1 MSKKDPDKD
10 LFQKKILEKQ
20 QEAKIVRKIVL
31 TIFIVLLIVLSGII
45 GGGYLYINS
54 ALKPVDPSN
63 NKQITVSIP
72 IGSSVSSIAKILKE
86 NGLIKDEKIF
96 RYYVKFKNESGFQA
110 GKYTFTKAMSFQDI
124 INGLKDGKVTN
135 QAIFQ
140 LTIPEGRQLTEIAK
154 IISNKTSYPEDEILK
169 KLTDKKFIQSLQKEY
184 PNILTDEMY
193 GNNVKYALEGYLFP
207 ATYFYYEEKPTL
219 EQIIDPMVEKTSKIV
234 SKYYG
239 ELERNNLT
247 VHQFLTMA
255 SLIEEEATAKADREK
270 ISSVFYNRLDE
281 EMPLQ
286 TDPTVLYALGK
297 HKDRVLYKDLEVD
310 SPYNTYRNKGLPPGP
325 IANAGEMSLTAA
337 LQPEQTD
344 FLYFLATKEGE
355 VIFTK
360 TLQEHNKE
368 KAKHITNQDK
378 VEKGS

>member
-31 TIFIVLLIVLSGII
+31 TIFIVLLIVFLGII

>member
-1 MSKKDPDKD
+1 MSKKDSDKD

-31 TIFIVLLIVLSGII
+31 TIFIVLLIVFSGII

-378 VEKGS
+378 AEKGS

>member
-1 MSKKDPDKD
+1 MSKKDSDKD

-31 TIFIVLLIVLSGII
+31 TIFIVLLIVFSGII

-140 LTIPEGRQLTEIAK
+140 LTIPEGRQITEIAK

-184 PNILTDEMY
+184 PNILTDEIY
-193 GNNVKYALEGYLFP
+193 GNNIKYALEGYLFP

-239 ELERNNLT
+239 ELEPNNLT

-378 VEKGS
+378 AEKGS

>member
-1 MSKKDPDKD
+1 MSKKDSDKD

-31 TIFIVLLIVLSGII
+31 TIFIVLLIVFSGII

-54 ALKPVDPSN
+54 ALKPVDPPN

-135 QAIFQ
+135 QAVFQ
-140 LTIPEGRQLTEIAK
+140 LTIPEGRQITEIAK

-184 PNILTDEMY
+184 PNILTDEIY
-193 GNNVKYALEGYLFP
+193 GNNIKYALEGYLFP

-239 ELERNNLT
+239 ELEPNNLT

-378 VEKGS
+378 AEKGS